1 MATWSG
7 LRKELEQDR
16 LCPALRGRV
25 QYFATHYHGAPDDYG
40 RVCVRVD
47 GKEYAHGNPYAYYGR
62 GYCDLERALKAA
74 HQVPGR
80 IWTGKETLYE
90 AENAAL
96 EARVQE
102 QALADGA
109 FSMTDF
115 QRALEAYRQTPIQA
129 CLESSNPLVRMFAV
143 LDRRVG
149 KRTLM
154 RLRGSVAQQP
164 DWLAFFYRL
173 RLEAEGIPLAAPGE
187 PETN

>member
-1 MATWSG
+1 MATWSA
-7 LRKELEQDR
+7 LRKELEEDR

-62 GYCDLERALKAA
+62 GYCDMERALKAE

-80 IWTGKETLYE
+80 VWTGKETLYE
-90 AENAAL
+90 GENAAL
-96 EARVQE
+96 EAQVQAK
-102 QALADGA
+102 ALEDGA

-115 QRALEAYRQTPIQA
+115 RRALEVYRQSPIQA
-129 CLESSNPLVRMFAV
+129 SLEAENPLVRMFAV

-154 RLRGSVAQQP
+154 KLRETVVQQP
-164 DWLAFFYRL
+164 AWLAFFYRL
-173 RLEAEGIPLAAPGE
+173 RLEAEGIPLAPAGQPAKE
-187 PETN
+187 